1 MTLPLRFRL
10 ISAFSLLVL
19 LPLPVAAESLFTET
33 IDAFNASSNLSDC
46 SDLRQQSA
54 ALISESTS
62 VSWPRV
68 GFNQKN
74 PTADRFTM
82 EIPYSDQWQAL
93 GHNLFPSQWRDLT
106 VGVGPMVFVNE
117 GIQDPSCRLERQFTV
132 KTERKTLAQK
142 LADYDKELTLL
153 LPDAAVRKTVMPVI
167 RFTISGRNAA
177 LIPTLITNSGSVTP
191 VYRAL
196 TVEVR
201 GRTVSLW
208 ERTNPYQSSIS
219 VNLFRM
225 AASIK

>member
-1 MTLPLRFRL
+1 MTLPLRFRIL
-10 ISAFSLLVL
+10 TTFSLVAF

-33 IDAFNASSNLSDC
+33 LDAFNAGSNVSDC
-46 SDLRQQSA
+46 SDLREQSA
-54 ALISESTS
+54 ALVSASTS

-68 GFNQKN
+68 SFNTKS
-74 PTADRFTM
+74 PAADRFTM

-106 VGVGPMVFVNE
+106 AGVGPMVFINE
-117 GIQDPSCRLERQFTV
+117 GIQDPACRLDRQYTV

-142 LADYDKELTLL
+142 LADYDKELKTL
-153 LPDAAVRKTVMPVI
+153 LPDESVRKNVMPVI
-167 RFTISGRNAA
+167 RFTIGGRNAA
-177 LIPTLITNSGSVTP
+177 LIPTLITNSGSLTP

-201 GRTVSLW
+201 GRTVSIW
-208 ERTNPYQSSIS
+208 ERTNPYQSAIS
-219 VNLFRM
+219 TDLFRM

>member
-1 MTLPLRFRL
+1 
-10 ISAFSLLVL
+10 
-19 LPLPVAAESLFTET
+19 
-33 IDAFNASSNLSDC
+33 
-46 SDLRQQSA
+46 
-54 ALISESTS
+54 
-62 VSWPRV
+62 
-68 GFNQKN
+68 
-74 PTADRFTM
+74 M

-93 GHNLFPSQWRDLT
+93 GHNLYPSQWRDLT

-117 GIQDPSCRLERQFTV
+117 GIQDPSCRLDRQYTI

-142 LADYDKELTLL
+142 IADYDKELRLL
-153 LPDAAVRKTVMPVI
+153 LPEESVRKNVTPTI
-167 RFTISGRNAA
+167 RFTIGGRNAA

-208 ERTNPYQSSIS
+208 ERTNPYQSAIS

>member
-10 ISAFSLLVL
+10 LSAFSLLAL

-33 IDAFNASSNLSDC
+33 IDAFNAGSNVSDC
-46 SDLRQQSA
+46 SDLRQLSA
-54 ALISESTS
+54 RIVTASTN
-62 VSWPRV
+62 VAWQRV
-68 GFNQKN
+68 TFNPKS
-74 PTADRFTM
+74 PLADQFTM
-82 EIPYSDQWQAL
+82 EIPYSNQWQAL
-93 GHNLFPSQWRDLT
+93 GLTLYPSQWRDLT
-106 VGVGPMVFVNE
+106 AGVGPMVFVNE
-117 GIQDPSCRLERQFTV
+117 GIQDPSCRLDRQFTV

-208 ERTNPYQSSIS
+208 ERTNPYQSTIS
-219 VNLFRM
+219 TNLFRM